1 MGLFHFFNGEGLF
14 NRVFLARHPLSA
26 EMTGGVGL
34 SKSYNKSQTRL
45 SRRTKFNSDF
55 WEVRVDQNILE
66 QFSLEQNPHYETEE
80 DVQARFRQRER
91 ISRLIPL
98 VLKLMDEVLTP
109 RQREVVY
116 LYFFRK
122 MTEHEIS
129 QQLGISVPSVSQHL
143 FGKSRGGKTVGGAIP
158 KLRKKLAQMH
168 IGEFEIPD
176 CQ

>member
-1 MGLFHFFNGEGLF
+1 MQPYFFWP
-14 NRVFLARHPLSA
+14 RHPLSA
-26 EMTGGVGL
+26 EVTGGVGL
-34 SKSYNKSQTRL
+34 SRSYNKSQNRL
-45 SRRTKFNSDF
+45 SRSTKFNPDF

-80 DVQARFRQRER
+80 DVQARFRQREWT
-91 ISRLIPL
+91 SRLIPL

-109 RQREVVY
+109 RQREIVH

-158 KLRKKLAQMH
+158 KLRKKLAQVH
-168 IGEFEIPD
+168 LEEFEIPD

>member
-1 MGLFHFFNGEGLF
+1 MERGCSTVF
-14 NRVFLARHPLSA
+14 FLARYPLSA
-26 EMTGGVGL
+26 EVTGGVGL

-45 SRRTKFNSDF
+45 SRSTKFNPDF

-80 DVQARFRQRER
+80 DVQARFRQREW

-109 RQREVVY
+109 RQREVVH